1 MQADQTQGQVIV
13 DAQRQGRRRAER
25 IVIGYQK
32 RLYDEIENRIGRWPV
47 DLTKREV
54 HEVVGGLLARQAT
67 LGIQLASSPGIWN
80 GHVAPLILRTMVDT
94 FITLAWIIEDPVDRA
109 RKFILYGLGQA
120 KLEIEHRSELLKKS
134 GRDLGQDPVVQL
146 KKAWLDSQRFSFL
159 TEINLGSWSGIST
172 RKMAEQSG
180 CLDIYRH
187 AYTPFSAAT
196 HSTWEH
202 VARYNLVHCES
213 PLHRHH
219 RIPWVYPDAPDV
231 DYLYRG
237 AKYVEKTFRRFE
249 AAFQLDPPE
258 DTALAFLEAE
268 IDKLGT
274 ENKKDGSR

>member
-1 MQADQTQGQVIV
+1 MQANQTEGWVIV
-13 DAQRQGRRRAER
+13 DAQRQGLRRVEH
-25 IVIGYQK
+25 IVNGYQK
-32 RLYDEIENRIGRWPV
+32 RLYDEIENRFGRWPV
-47 DLTKREV
+47 DLTQREV
-54 HEVVGGLLARQAT
+54 HEVVGGLLARQGT

-80 GHVAPLILRTMVDT
+80 GHVAPVILRTMVDT
-94 FITLAWIIEDPVDRA
+94 FITLAWIADDPVERA
-109 RKFILYGLGQA
+109 RKFILHGLGQA
-120 KLEIEHRSELLKKS
+120 KLEIEHRSDLLKKS
-134 GRDLGQDPVVQL
+134 GRDPEEDPVVQH
-146 KKAWLDSQRFSFL
+146 KKAWVDSQRFSFF

-219 RIPWVYPDAPDV
+219 RIPWVYPDALDP

-237 AKYVEKTFRRFE
+237 ARYVEKTFRRFE
-249 AAFQLDPPE
+249 AAFGLDTPE

-274 ENKKDGSR
+274 EAKEDGSR

>member
-109 RKFILYGLGQA
+109 GSSFFTVWDKQSWKSSIEASYSRSRDVTLG
-120 KLEIEHRSELLKKS
+120 
-134 GRDLGQDPVVQL
+134 
-146 KKAWLDSQRFSFL
+146 
-159 TEINLGSWSGIST
+159 
-172 RKMAEQSG
+172 
-180 CLDIYRH
+180 
-187 AYTPFSAAT
+187 
-196 HSTWEH
+196 
-202 VARYNLVHCES
+202 
-213 PLHRHH
+213 
-219 RIPWVYPDAPDV
+219 RIPSFNS
-231 DYLYRG
+231 R
-237 AKYVEKTFRRFE
+237 
-249 AAFQLDPPE
+249 
-258 DTALAFLEAE
+258 
-268 IDKLGT
+268 KLGWILR
-274 ENKKDGSR
+274 GFLS

>member
-1 MQADQTQGQVIV
+1 MQADQTQGRVIV
-13 DAQRQGRRRAER
+13 DAQRQGRRRVER

-47 DLTKREV
+47 DLTQREV

-94 FITLAWIIEDPVDRA
+94 FITFAWIIEDPVDRA

-134 GRDLGQDPVVQL
+134 GRDPEQDPVVQH
-146 KKAWLDSQRFSFL
+146 KKAWLDSQRFAFL

-172 RKMAEQSG
+172 RKMAEQSE

-219 RIPWVYPDAPDV
+219 RIPWVYRDPLDA

-249 AAFQLDPPE
+249 SAFGLDTPE
-258 DTALAFLEAE
+258 DTALAFLETE

-274 ENKKDGSR
+274 EAKEDGSG